1 VFPYVCLFHSQ
12 SCSTFARGEL
22 RPLCAYAYIRPDH
35 GSPRHHT
42 GTDQSNDRE
51 ALRVSCFPFYA
62 FSDARVSPARPRIA
76 RLHMQCVRDE
86 INEIIHRSPREGC
99 PTRRTPWDSF
109 QEASLV
115 VHTLE
120 VHASSAYRG
129 CQRCDETSERPTHHT
144 LYVGGPSPYETSY
157 Y

>member
-1 VFPYVCLFHSQ
+1 MFVFSIRNPVALSQGGNFAPYAHMHISDPTMGRPAITQAPTKRMIVRLLGFH
-12 SCSTFARGEL
+12 
-22 RPLCAYAYIRPDH
+22 I
-35 GSPRHHT
+35 
-42 GTDQSNDRE
+42 
-51 ALRVSCFPFYA
+51 FPFYA

-86 INEIIHRSPREGC
+86 INEIIPRSPREGC
-99 PTRRTPWDSF
+99 PTRKTPWGSF